1 MPMTQVFRRQGQVDF
16 RFQPLLATW
25 SVPGQSGQHSK
36 MLSQKLKDLQII
48 KENTQLKLK
57 LNLGLKQISNL
68 QILGQ
73 KLQYFVPPNVLSMEW
88 QGGLQNAGV

>member
-1 MPMTQVFRRQGQVDF
+1 MDF

-48 KENTQLKLK
+48 KENTQLKIK
-57 LNLGLKQISNL
+57 LNLGLKPTSKKQIWA
-68 QILGQ
+68 Q
-73 KLQYFVPPNVLSMEW
+73 KLQCPMPPNVLSMEW

>member
-1 MPMTQVFRRQGQVDF
+1 MPMTQVFRRQGQEDF

-25 SVPGQSGQHSK
+25 SVPVQSGQHSK

-48 KENTQLKLK
+48 KENTQLKIK
-57 LNLGLKQISNL
+57 LNLGLKPTSKKQIWA
-68 QILGQ
+68 Q
-73 KLQYFVPPNVLSMEW
+73 KLQCPMPPNVLSMEW

>member
-1 MPMTQVFRRQGQVDF
+1 MPMTQVFRRQGQKDC
-16 RFQPLLATW
+16 RFQLLLATW
-25 SVPGQSGQHSK
+25 SVPVQSGQHSK

-48 KENTQLKLK
+48 KENTQLKIK

-73 KLQYFVPPNVLSMEW
+73 KLQCFVPPNVLSMEW

>member
-1 MPMTQVFRRQGQVDF
+1 
-16 RFQPLLATW
+16 
-25 SVPGQSGQHSK
+25 

-48 KENTQLKLK
+48 KENTQLKIK

-73 KLQYFVPPNVLSMEW
+73 KLQCFVPPNALSMEW

>member
-1 MPMTQVFRRQGQVDF
+1 MDF

-25 SVPGQSGQHSK
+25 SVPVQSGQHSK

-48 KENTQLKLK
+48 KENTQLKIK
-57 LNLGLKQISNL
+57 LNLGLKPTSKQQIW
-68 QILGQ
+68 GQ
-73 KLQYFVPPNVLSMEW
+73 KLQCPMPPNVLSMEW